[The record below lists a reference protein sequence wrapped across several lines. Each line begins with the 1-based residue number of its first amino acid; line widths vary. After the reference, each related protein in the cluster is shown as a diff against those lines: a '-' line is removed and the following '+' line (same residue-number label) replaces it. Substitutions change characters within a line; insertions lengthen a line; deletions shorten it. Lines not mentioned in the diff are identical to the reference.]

1 MPELIQLSSKYS
13 DALLEMEQRCFTSPW
28 SAQRLNEYLTPSPRK
43 LALGL
48 YENGLIGFA
57 IFSIILD
64 EAELLQI
71 AISPLEQRKGYA
83 LNLIKGSLESLKGK
97 GVAKLMLEV
106 NSTNL
111 PAVGLYKR
119 IGFKEDGVRN
129 GYYPSSL
136 PGGDR
141 EDAILMSYQLS

>member
-1 MPELIQLSSKYS
+1 MPELIQLSSEYS

-71 AISPLEQRKGYA
+71 AISPLEQRKGCA
-83 LNLIKGSLESLKGK
+83 LNLLKGSLESLKGK
-97 GVAKLMLEV
+97 GVVKLMLEV

-141 EDAILMSYQLS
+141 EDAILMSYQLG

>member
-1 MPELIQLSSKYS
+1 MPELIQLSSEYLE
-13 DALLEMEQRCFTSPW
+13 ALLEMEQRCFTSPW

-48 YENGLIGFA
+48 YDNGLIGFA

-83 LNLIKGSLESLKGK
+83 LNLIERSFEALKGK

-129 GYYPSSL
+129 GYYPSSFS
-136 PGGDR
+136 GGDR